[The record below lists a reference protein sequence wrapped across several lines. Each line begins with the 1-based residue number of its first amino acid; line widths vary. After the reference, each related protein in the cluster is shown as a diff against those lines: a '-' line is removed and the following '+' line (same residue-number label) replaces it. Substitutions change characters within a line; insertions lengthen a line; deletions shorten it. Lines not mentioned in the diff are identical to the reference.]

1 MADTQERI
9 CVGVMG
15 SGDIAPQYLKNMLA
29 SPFLKVKSISARHF
43 ENAQKMA
50 AEYGLEPTTNEE
62 MLADPEIQVV
72 LDLAPNM
79 AHYELSM
86 ANIEAGKHI
95 YSEKPLAPNLDQ
107 ALEILEAANAKGLM
121 VACAPDNILS
131 PSLRAAK
138 KLIDDDAIGRVMG
151 IFAFM
156 SHDLLRQM
164 RKPIP
169 FFYFQEGAGTRDLEP
184 YPITPV
190 VQLLGPAVRVCS
202 STPYLMRERDILFPG
217 EGVKKAASEVP
228 MHSSAIID
236 FANGTL
242 ATVIVTDDLWTS
254 GLPGFEIYGEKGTIS
269 LYDQHKFM
277 SRVRICNKAT
287 GEWDEVP
294 VPQDVPNGRGLGV
307 ENMARAL
314 LFGEELVPSGALAC
328 HVVEIMDA
336 IAESSKTGQHVTIHR
351 TNGLLG

>member
-1 MADTQERI
+1 MADTQEKI

-86 ANIEAGKHI
+86 ATIEAGKHI

-202 STPYLMRERDILFPG
+202 STPYLMSERDVLVQ
-217 EGVKKAASEVP
+217 GVGVEPRKAEVP

-254 GLPGFEIYGEKGTIS
+254 ALPGFEVYSEKGTIS
-269 LYDQHKFM
+269 LYGQHKFM
-277 SRVRICNKAT
+277 SPVRICTSPT
-287 GEWDEVP
+287 GEWEEVP
-294 VPQDVPNGRGLGV
+294 ILQDQPFGRGLGV

-314 LFGEELVPSGALAC
+314 LYGEKLVPSGALAC

-336 IAESSKTGQHVTIHR
+336 IAESSATGQHVTIHR